1 MKTVIAAFLAAVSVG
16 SAASNAGDA
25 LTAVLN
31 AVGNDCE
38 NVGIVEVDASNA
50 FVLGLDEDD
59 FDNILSAVATVEAS
73 ADGSAKALVVA
84 SGKSD
89 AKKIYEK
96 MWKNYEFPACDNAD
110 KIIFLR
116 YGDVVAFF
124 KGTSANVDAYAR
136 AFGDVYGAEAMKILK
151 NPAKN

>member
-1 MKTVIAAFLAAVSVG
+1 MKTALAAFLAALSVG
-16 SAASNAGDA
+16 GAAISAGDA

-38 NVGIVEVDASNA
+38 NVGIVEVGAENA
-50 FVLGLDEDD
+50 FMIGLDEGD
-59 FDNILSAVATVEAS
+59 FADVLSAAATVEAS
-73 ADGSAKALVVA
+73 ADGSAKTLLIA
-84 SGKSD
+84 SGKSG
-89 AKKIYEK
+89 AGKIYEK

-116 YGDVVAFF
+116 FGDVVASF